1 MKQIKIVL
9 IMAILTGLC
18 SCRKNLLDVQPSNL
32 LTADQI
38 VSNDGAVTA
47 WAASLYRDLP
57 MEDFS
62 FIEGNFWRFPDG
74 GNQYLANLDD
84 EAATQWSPNGSYM
97 KVNTYDDIYKAIR
110 NVNSFISLTGA
121 ATANFPAAQI
131 AQYVAEGKF
140 IRAYCYYGLVKYYGG
155 VPIVLDLPPTPVPLP
170 RNKETEVYDL
180 IKSDL
185 DAAVAGL
192 PALAAGYLNSN
203 TVVNGVSYGYG
214 RANKWVALALESRA
228 MLHAGSEG
236 MFANNDPNFA
246 TGIAVSQAGTTGIA
260 GIDAAHGTTYMQA
273 AFDASAAIIASN
285 VFSLYTKYA
294 PGDLAKNFE
303 YLFYDTKQG
312 DSNTEAI
319 FNRGYDF
326 PTSNNYT
333 HSQDLLVLPYDIRS
347 AVGQYNNAL
356 EASCD
361 LMDKFETTDGS
372 NPAAAPSLGTK
383 YHYPS
388 MTAPFVGKEARYH
401 GTLVSNGTFFRTEII
416 TSQKGVIVG
425 GATIDGGTYKQFFD
439 TQVGSSTYKHFDV
452 DPSKFN
458 AGDTYVVGTGNSNRT
473 DQTTWLKKWTD
484 PVSDVTLIRD
494 YTSRTSWM
502 DMRYGEV
509 LLDYAEAS
517 FELGH
522 AASESQVVI
531 DQIRARAGLPSIPV
545 SRAVIRHERLVELAY
560 ENKSWWDYV
569 RWRALSSDFSN
580 RQEYNM
586 DCYWDVDTNDYVYL
600 RVNDNGQRNFPYKM
614 YYNDMPGS
622 DLGTNALLIHN
633 PGY

>member
-1 MKQIKIVL
+1 
-9 IMAILTGLC
+9 MAILTGLC
-18 SCRKNLLDVQPSNL
+18 SCRKNLLDVAPTNL
-32 LTADQI
+32 LSATQI

-74 GNQYLANLDD
+74 GTQYLANLSD
-84 EAATQWSPNGSYM
+84 EAATQWNPGGSYM
-97 KVNTYDDIYKAIR
+97 NPATYDQIYKAIR
-110 NVNSFISLTGA
+110 NVNSFISLVGA

-131 AQYVAEGKF
+131 AQYVAEGQF

-155 VPIVLDLPPTPVPLP
+155 VPIVLDIPANPIPLP
-170 RNKETEVYDL
+170 RNKETDVYDL
-180 IKSDL
+180 IKTDL

-192 PALAAGYLNSN
+192 PALPAGYLSTN
-203 TVVNGVSYGYG
+203 TIVNNVTYGYG
-214 RANKWVALALESRA
+214 RANKWVALALESRV

-236 MFANNDPNFA
+236 LFGANDANFTTA
-246 TGIAVSQAGTTGIA
+246 LAGSQAGTTGIV
-260 GIDAAHGTTYMQA
+260 GIDAAHGNTYMQA
-273 AFDASAAIIASN
+273 AFNASAAIIASN
-285 VFSLYTKYA
+285 VFTLYNKYSTNL
-294 PGDLAKNFE
+294 PQNFE

-326 PTSNNYT
+326 ATSGSYT
-333 HSQDLLVLPYDIRS
+333 HSEDLLVLPDYIRS
-347 AVGQYNNAL
+347 AVGYDNAL

-372 NPAAAPSLGTK
+372 NPAAAPSIGTL

-401 GTLVSNGTFFRTEII
+401 GTLVSNGTFFRTAII
-416 TSQKGVIVG
+416 TSQKGVILNGSQISGSANV
-425 GATIDGGTYKQFFD
+425 QFFD
-439 TQVGSSTYKHFDV
+439 TKVGSSTYKQFNA
-452 DPSKFN
+452 DPTKFN
-458 AGDTYVVGTGNSNRT
+458 AGDTYVVGTGNSNRG

-484 PVSDVTLIRD
+484 PVTDITLIRD

-522 AASESQVVI
+522 APSESLAVI
-531 DQIRARAGLPSIPV
+531 NQIRARAGLAPLAAI
-545 SRAVIRHERLVELAY
+545 SRAAIRHERLVELAY
-560 ENKSWWDYV
+560 ENKTWWDYV
-569 RWRALSSDFSN
+569 RWRAITSDFTN

-586 DCYWDVDTNDYVYL
+586 DCFWDIDTNDYVYV
-600 RVNDNGQRNFPYKM
+600 RVTDGGARNFPSSM
-614 YYNDMPGS
+614 YYNNIPSS
-622 DLGTNALLIHN
+622 DLGTDALLIKN